1 MIRFALLAGVLLA
14 VSPVHA
20 DVGSPDSVSGI
31 SSTSSSVN
39 PSSSLAPIS
48 IVEGPGIKVGEGT
61 VIHPIVGLETG
72 FISNA
77 FYEDTNPVGAG
88 ILRLVVQL
96 ATSSLG
102 PDRLAP
108 NGEDVD
114 AQNTS
119 VGSMEYRAAL
129 RASYDFYL
137 SGNNNLQAQ
146 GGLGIGALLK
156 GTVFPRQTWSF
167 LYHEDFERVIR
178 ATNFESTDRTNRD
191 VNRIQLGL
199 QFAPV
204 GRNLSGLLHFE
215 DVVDVFEDSDQQ
227 FANRLQNTLGL
238 TVNWRFRP
246 MTVFFGDA
254 TIGMFQGLGSKSV
267 KNDSYPLTIA
277 TGVQTLLTLKT
288 SIVARIGYTNGF
300 YSAGPSY
307 SSVLG
312 GLQFGYR
319 YSPGGRV
326 TAMYEYLHQDSIN
339 ANFYR
344 DHAFKLGL
352 EQEFAPFVVT
362 GLGEMRFRQYQGVS
376 SVVAGPDTRDDVI
389 FAATA
394 GIRYNFRKTLGAVVE
409 YRFSTVQTDYMSAA
423 GDDPSF
429 ARHEVVLGVR
439 AAL

>member
-1 MIRFALLAGVLLA
+1 MIRLALFAGVLIA
-14 VSPVHA
+14 STPVRA
-20 DVGSPDSVSGI
+20 DVGSPDSVGGI
-31 SSTSSSVN
+31 SSTSSAVN

-48 IVEGPGIKVGEGT
+48 IVEGPGIRVGEGT

-72 FISNA
+72 YISNA

-88 ILRLVVQL
+88 IMRLVVQL

-102 PDRLAP
+102 EDRLKP
-108 NGEDVD
+108 SDPD
-114 AQNTS
+114 AEGQTS

-137 SGNNNLQAQ
+137 SGNDNLQAQ
-146 GGLGIGALLK
+146 GGLGLGALLR

-167 LYHEDFERVIR
+167 LYLENFERVIR
-178 ATNFESTDRTNRD
+178 STNFESTARTNRD
-191 VNRIQLGL
+191 VNRLQLGI
-199 QFAPV
+199 QFAPQ
-204 GRNLSGLLHFE
+204 GRSLSGILHFE
-215 DVVDVFEDSDQQ
+215 DVIDVFEDDQQQ

-238 TVNWRFRP
+238 TVNWRFQP

-254 TIGMFQGLGSKSV
+254 SIGMYQGLGSESV
-267 KNDSYPLTIA
+267 KNDSFPLTVA
-277 TGVQTLLTLKT
+277 AGVQTLLTLKT
-288 SIVARIGYTNGF
+288 SVVARIGYTNGF
-300 YSAGPSY
+300 YSTGPSY

-312 GLQFGYR
+312 GLQVGYR
-319 YSPGGRV
+319 YAPGGRV

-344 DHAFKLGL
+344 DHALKLSVD
-352 EQEFAPFVVT
+352 QEVYPFLLT
-362 GLGEMRFRQYQGVS
+362 GMTELRLREYQGVT
-376 SVVAGPDTRDDVI
+376 SVVPGPDVRDDLI
-389 FAATA
+389 FAVTG
-394 GIRYNFRKTLGAVVE
+394 GIRYNFRKTLGAVAE

-429 ARHEVVLGVR
+429 ARHEVVVGVR